1 MRSVAGTRLQPALPS
16 HTSRAL
22 GVPARTPL
30 AGSARPSWAP
40 GSQGTAIYD
49 SVNKPTPLS
58 SH

>member
-22 GVPARTPL
+22 GVPTRNPL
-30 AGSARPSWAP
+30 AGSASPSWAP
-40 GSQGTAIYD
+40 GSQSTAIYE
-49 SVNKPTPLS
+49 SINKPTPLS